1 MRRIVISSLLSASF
15 ALPALAEDSTM
26 VTLKAKQI
34 GEIFCLSRLGNDTG
48 PIEGLLT
55 ESLKSAIADADQ
67 KDAAWE
73 KQNPGEKP
81 PLGDG
86 IPWQAW
92 PDYAAS
98 CTVGLLTLSRTDAKV
113 EIKYGFPEDPKAD
126 FVDTLLLKKI
136 DQADYGIGF
145 WRIDNIAY
153 ATGSDLKA
161 ELLVAFAE

>member
-1 MRRIVISSLLSASF
+1 MRLITILVMFLALPG
-15 ALPALAEDSTM
+15 LPALAEDSTM
-26 VTLKAKQI
+26 VTLKASQI
-34 GEIFCLSRLGNDTG
+34 GEIFCLSRVGNDTG

-55 ESLKSAIADADQ
+55 ESLRSAIADADQ
-67 KDAAWE
+67 QDASWE

-98 CTVGLLTLSRTDAKV
+98 CKVGPLTLSKTDARV

-126 FVDTLLLKKI
+126 FVDTLLLKMI
-136 DQADYGIGF
+136 DQPGQGTGF

-161 ELLVAFAE
+161 ELLAAFTD